1 MLDAPWKPRI
11 GAALAYASGDRD
23 PHDGTSDTFD
33 GLFAGVGGV
42 FGWMNLVSLENL
54 QDYEVYFSVQPC
66 KNLTL
71 AVEYHIVTPYSS
83 MIVLV
88 DLTQKYLLQ
97 SLEKLEDR
105 YQREVEAIADTVPR
119 SNTPLIGVPEPEEW
133 LLIGL
138 ALAILLWYTLRGK
151 VRLLPGW
158 VAGSHLKH
166 G

>member
-71 AVEYHIVTPYSS
+71 AVEYH
-83 MIVLV
+83 MFHL
-88 DLTQKYLLQ
+88 
-97 SLEKLEDR
+97 
-105 YQREVEAIADTVPR
+105 ACDTD
-119 SNTPLIGVPEPEEW
+119 G
-133 LLIGL
+133 
-138 ALAILLWYTLRGK
+138 WYWCNSKSTRRGFDG
-151 VRLLPGW
+151 RAAAN
-158 VAGSHLKH
+158 AG
-166 G
+166 